1 MTKRGTLSSLK
12 NQGNLNNQVPKD
24 TYSLVDRVQDEKRQ
38 GDFTEKL
45 MIERQSKE
53 NQKR

>member
-24 TYSLVDRVQDEKRQ
+24 TYSLVDRFRMKKT
-38 GDFTEKL
+38 G
-45 MIERQSKE
+45 
-53 NQKR
+53 